1 MAEIILAG
9 AQLPDTAE
17 ALSKFVLVG
26 REKLNA
32 VRAEIRA
39 IDKVGLAKEVHEQKL
54 KEAQDI
60 ADAVLDAEVRIGEL
74 TKQIEKANA
83 DRGNQYTGGKSST
96 LSNSQTK
103 AQKLSEIGIPQRT
116 AERFESLAAHPD
128 LVQEAKE
135 EARERGEIVTRQ
147 AVINKISAEKAAEKE
162 TRRQEEA
169 RKLREAK
176 QRHDDYVEQKSEG
189 VVSLD
194 DAKQDKEDAKALFE
208 ELQIDIMEAA
218 KRVFYL
224 GGKIESGEFKSLL
237 ASGDHWE
244 LRDIYQ
250 KCERMHSTTVRLM
263 RNVAEVIEN
272 EKQSKQ
278 GIL

>member
-60 ADAVLDAEVRIGEL
+60 ADAVLDAEVKIGEL
-74 TKQIEKANA
+74 TAKIEKASGA
-83 DRGNQYTGGKSST
+83 RTDLQPLDSAVERS
-96 LSNSQTK
+96 K
-103 AQKLSEIGIPQRT
+103 AEQLAEIGISQHT
-116 AERFESLAAHPD
+116 AERFERLAAHPE

-189 VVSLD
+189 VVSLND
-194 DAKQDKEDAKALFE
+194 VKQDKEDARALFV
-208 ELQIDIMEAA
+208 ELQIDIIEAA

-224 GGKIESGEFKSLL
+224 GGKIESGEFKNLL
-237 ASGDHWE
+237 TSGDHWE

-250 KCERMHSTTVRLM
+250 KCEMMHSTTVRLM

-272 EKQSKQ
+272 EKQSKRA
-278 GIL
+278 IL